1 MDDRV
6 LYAFFV
12 ATRKDST
19 ECLPSSLSC
28 EQSEVV
34 YTPSLMPV
42 TQKVHFTAEAFFSAI
57 SFKTLINQS
66 KKQRINSLAVFGV
79 MVNKLHR
86 KGMVRDSFSCLRCCS
101 ATTVYW
107 DRSIDM
113 QTGV

>member
-1 MDDRV
+1 M

-12 ATRKDST
+12 ATGEDPP
-19 ECLPSSLSC
+19 EFLPSSLSC
-28 EQSEVV
+28 EQSDVV

-57 SFKTLINQS
+57 SFKTLADQS
-66 KKQRINSLAVFGV
+66 EDNRQNSLAVFGV

-86 KGMVRDSFSCLRCCS
+86 KGIVSDSFSCLRCCS

-107 DRSIDM
+107 DKSIDM
-113 QTGV
+113 RTGV